1 MIEYFIEYFPF
12 LVLIGFWAALL
23 LPILA
28 IVVGVWWW
36 WRNKRK
42 K

>member
-1 MIEYFIEYFPF
+1 MIADVPFFILIVSWAD
-12 LVLIGFWAALL
+12 LV

-28 IVVGVWWW
+28 VVAGVWWW

-42 K
+42 KK